1 MEPCSFTRPLRL
13 AGPSVVCGRGSG
25 RGVLAAPRPLPW
37 ACPLGGLP
45 GVRRPVACGQA
56 VGPRSTVVHGER
68 GTQHPTR
75 ASPLPVAERQFLCR
89 SASFPGL
96 CPRQTS
102 AFSPGHCG
110 TFSAE
115 RVTPAPAGQHLLS
128 APTGRGLA
136 PPRTG
141 AHNVPT
147 EGLGT
152 CPTEVRCGVS
162 WRPWG
167 AGGRAWTPA
176 CPRPPSWPTGT
187 RGGADSGEALGLG
200 RVLC

>member
-128 APTGRGLA
+128 PPTGRGLA
-136 PPRTG
+136 PLKSVAGCPGGPGGRGVGRGPPRAPAPHPG
-141 AHNVPT
+141 PQGL
-147 EGLGT
+147 EGELT
-152 CPTEVRCGVS
+152 RV
-162 WRPWG
+162 RPW
-167 AGGRAWTPA
+167 AWVV
-176 CPRPPSWPTGT
+176 SY
-187 RGGADSGEALGLG
+187 AD
-200 RVLC
+200 RVASRKWRWTNR